1 MSSPVAACRV
11 PRHAAA
17 LTLGLALASL
27 LLSAGCADERQGAD
41 PTASKA
47 PPPSVIAVAAE
58 IKPIESQLDF
68 VGRVVAINRVEL
80 RARVQGFLKER
91 SFEEGQPVVAG
102 DVLFQIEP
110 DQYEAVVEQRKA
122 DVAKAVADA
131 ENADAQF
138 RRGQELIK
146 SNNIAKSRVD
156 ELKAAAAIAE
166 AGIAQAQAA
175 LNAAEL
181 DLGYT
186 RIVAPVAGRVG
197 RASYTVGNL
206 VGPNSGPLATIV
218 SRDPIYVDFP
228 LTQRQLLEARRD
240 LQDKG
245 HDPAGVVVK
254 VRLPDASLYEHTG
267 KINFVD
273 VTTDPGTDSVTLRAQ
288 FPNPDGVLVDGQY
301 VGVALQS
308 GEPES
313 AIVVPQSALQIDQQ
327 GVFVLIVDADN
338 KAQVRRVEV
347 GEIQGIVI
355 RVTAGLKAGELVIT
369 QGVQK
374 VRPGQ
379 VVSATPPPATP
390 PPEAVQSAD
399 SASRTNRAA
408 PAAAGDTGAAGK

>member
-1 MSSPVAACRV
+1 M
-11 PRHAAA
+11 
-17 LTLGLALASL
+17 
-27 LLSAGCADERQGAD
+27 
-41 PTASKA
+41 ASKA

-58 IKPIESQLDF
+58 VKPIESQLDF
-68 VGRVVAINRVEL
+68 VGRVVAIDRVEL

-91 SFEEGQPVVAG
+91 SFTEGQPVAAG

-110 DQYEAVVEQRKA
+110 DQYQAVVEQRKA
-122 DVAKAVADA
+122 DVAKALADA

-138 RRGQELIK
+138 RRGQELVK

-156 ELKAAAAIAE
+156 ELKAAASIAE
-166 AGIAQAQAA
+166 AGIAQAKAA

-186 RIVAPVAGRVG
+186 RISAPVAGRIG

-206 VGPNSGPLATIV
+206 VGPDSGPLATIV

-245 HDPAGVVVK
+245 VDPAGVVVK
-254 VRLPDASLYEHTG
+254 VRLPDASLYGHTG

-288 FPNPDGVLVDGQY
+288 FPNPDGILVDGQY

-347 GEIQGIVI
+347 GEIHGM
-355 RVTAGLKAGELVIT
+355 VTSVTTGLKAGELVIT

-390 PPEAVQSAD
+390 PPEAVDSAD
-399 SASRTNRAA
+399 SAPGKNT
-408 PAAAGDTGAAGK
+408 AAAAAADDTGAAGQ

>member
-1 MSSPVAACRV
+1 
-11 PRHAAA
+11 
-17 LTLGLALASL
+17 
-27 LLSAGCADERQGAD
+27 LSAGCADERQGAD

-379 VVSATPPPATP
+379 VVSATPPPATA